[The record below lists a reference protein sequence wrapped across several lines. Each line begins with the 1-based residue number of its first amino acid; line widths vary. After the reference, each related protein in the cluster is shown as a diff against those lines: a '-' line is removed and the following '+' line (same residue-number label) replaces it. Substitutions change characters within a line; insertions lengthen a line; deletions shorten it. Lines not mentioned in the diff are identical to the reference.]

1 MRQGKGKPRPR
12 NEQKSAK
19 NVNTCVTALG
29 LKRTRSENVATESHL
44 TMLVSFASIDYSKRA
59 RPEVHE
65 CDENENESED
75 ESGKRE
81 DGYSKTMVSNIEQGR
96 GCAQD

>member
-1 MRQGKGKPRPR
+1 
-12 NEQKSAK
+12 
-19 NVNTCVTALG
+19 
-29 LKRTRSENVATESHL
+29 
-44 TMLVSFASIDYSKRA
+44 MLVSFASIDYSKRA

-65 CDENENESED
+65 CDENESESED
-75 ESGKRE
+75 ESGERE